1 MSTVMKA
8 SEFVKRLKDVATNYK
23 TLYVMGCFGAPMTAA
38 NKERYCKNHE
48 YNQRAA
54 RTKMIQAASEDTF
67 GFDCVCL
74 IKGILWGWSGNKSK
88 GYGGATYAS
97 NGVPDIGADSMI
109 KVCSGVTTDFSKIEV
124 GEAVWCSGHIGVYI
138 GDGLAVE
145 CTPAWKNKVQ
155 ITAVGNIGSKSGYNT
170 RKWTKHGKLPYIE
183 YDVKGSTAP
192 ATSGSTTV
200 TGTVSTGSTAD
211 EKAMW
216 SYLFSKIGN
225 EFGVAGLLG
234 NLYPE
239 SALRS
244 DNLQNSYE
252 SKLGYTD
259 ASYTAAVDSGK
270 YDNFVHDSAG
280 YGLAQWTC
288 WSRKEALLAFAKA
301 QKRSIG
307 DWRMQL
313 DFLMKELSE
322 SYTGVLKVLKAAT
335 SVKQASDAVL
345 TQFERPADQSTA
357 AKNRRANFG
366 QRFYNAY
373 GSGKATATTPAAK
386 PTGTVKVDYA
396 QKFDKSIA
404 GSYKVTASSGLH
416 IRAGANT
423 GKTSLAVLP
432 CGTMV
437 RNYGYYST
445 ATNGVRWL
453 YVQTADGMVGFC
465 SADWLKKC

>member
-1 MSTVMKA
+1 MTEAQARKKYVDYAVSYLGCKESDGSHKKIIDLYNSHKPLARGYPMKYDDAWCACFVSAMAIGCGMTDIIPLEVGCGKYIELAKKAGIWVENDAYVPKKADIVLYDWQDGKDYAVTDNTA
-8 SEFVKRLKDVATNYK
+8 SPD
-23 TLYVMGCFGAPMTAA
+23 
-38 NKERYCKNHE
+38 H
-48 YNQRAA
+48 
-54 RTKMIQAASEDTF
+54 I
-67 GFDCVCL
+67 
-74 IKGILWGWSGNKSK
+74 GIVVSVSGNTIKVIEGNMSNAVGYRNLEVNGRYIRGFVTPK
-88 GYGGATYAS
+88 YGGTSAK
-97 NGVPDIGADSMI
+97 PD
-109 KVCSGVTTDFSKIEV
+109 
-124 GEAVWCSGHIGVYI
+124 
-138 GDGLAVE
+138 
-145 CTPAWKNKVQ
+145 
-155 ITAVGNIGSKSGYNT
+155 
-170 RKWTKHGKLPYIE
+170 
-183 YDVKGSTAP
+183 AP
-192 ATSGSTTV
+192 ATPAAPV
-200 TGTVSTGSTAD
+200 TGTASTGSTSD

-234 NLYPE
+234 NIYAE

-252 SKLGYTD
+252 GKLGHTD

-270 YDNFVHDSAG
+270 YGNFVRDAAG
-280 YGLAQWTC
+280 YGLCQWTY

-301 QKRSIG
+301 HKRSIG

-335 SVKQASDAVL
+335 SVKQASDVVL

-373 GSGKATATTPAAK
+373 GSGKATTPKPTTK

-404 GSYKVTASSGLH
+404 GSYKVTATSGLH

-423 GKTSLAVLP
+423 KKTSLDVLP

-445 ATNGVRWL
+445 AANGVRWL

>member
-8 SEFVKRLKDVATNYK
+8 SEFVKRLKDVATNCK
-23 TLYVMGCFGAPMTAA
+23 TLYVMGCFGAPLTAA

-54 RTKMIQAASEDTF
+54 RTKMIRAASEDTF

-74 IKGILWGWSGNKSK
+74 IKGILWGWNGDK
-88 GYGGATYAS
+88 GRNYGGATYAA

-109 KVCSGVTTDFSKIEV
+109 KVCSGVTTDFSNIEV

-145 CTPAWKNKVQ
+145 CTPAWKNRVQ
-155 ITAVGNIGSKSGYNT
+155 ITAVGNIGAKSGYNT

-192 ATSGSTTV
+192 ATPGPVSVSGTA
-200 TGTVSTGSTAD
+200 STGSTAD

-234 NLYPE
+234 NIYAE

-252 SKLGYTD
+252 GKLGYTD

-270 YDNFVHDSAG
+270 YDNFVRDAAG
-280 YGLAQWTC
+280 YGLCQWTY

-301 QKRSIG
+301 QRRSIG

-322 SYTGVLKVLKAAT
+322 GYTGVLKVLKAAT
-335 SVKQASDAVL
+335 SVKQASDVVL

-357 AKNRRANFG
+357 AMNRRANFG

-373 GSGKATATTPAAK
+373 GSGKATTAKPTAK
-386 PTGTVKVDYA
+386 PTGKVKVDYA

-423 GKTSLAVLP
+423 SKASLDVLP

-445 ATNGVRWL
+445 AANGVRWL

>member
-1 MSTVMKA
+1 MTEAQARKKYVDYAVSYLGCKESDGSHKKIIDLYNSHKPLARGYPMKYDDAWCACFVSAMAIGCDMSDIIPLEVGCGKYIELAKKA
-8 SEFVKRLKDVATNYK
+8 GIWVENDAYVPKKGDLVLYDWQDGKDYAATDNTGSPDHIGIVVSVSGKTIKVIEGNMSNAVGYRNLEVNGRYIRGFVTPK
-23 TLYVMGCFGAPMTAA
+23 FGGTAA
-38 NKERYCKNHE
+38 K
-48 YNQRAA
+48 
-54 RTKMIQAASEDTF
+54 
-67 GFDCVCL
+67 
-74 IKGILWGWSGNKSK
+74 
-88 GYGGATYAS
+88 
-97 NGVPDIGADSMI
+97 PD
-109 KVCSGVTTDFSKIEV
+109 TTD
-124 GEAVWCSGHIGVYI
+124 
-138 GDGLAVE
+138 
-145 CTPAWKNKVQ
+145 
-155 ITAVGNIGSKSGYNT
+155 
-170 RKWTKHGKLPYIE
+170 
-183 YDVKGSTAP
+183 AP
-192 ATSGSTTV
+192 AAPV

-225 EFGVAGLLG
+225 EFGVAGLMA
-234 NLYPE
+234 NIYPE

-270 YDNFVHDSAG
+270 YDNFAHDNAG
-280 YGLAQWTC
+280 YGLCQWTF

-313 DFLMKELSE
+313 DYLMKELSE
-322 SYTGVLKVLKAAT
+322 SYTGVLKVLKTAT
-335 SVKQASDAVL
+335 SVKQASDVVL

-373 GSGKATATTPAAK
+373 GSGKTTTAKPTTK

-423 GKTSLAVLP
+423 SKTSLDVLP

>member
-8 SEFVKRLKDVATNYK
+8 SEFVRRLKDVATNYK
-23 TLYVMGCFGAPMTAA
+23 TLYVMGCFGAPLTAA
-38 NKERYCKNHE
+38 NKERYCNNHE
-48 YNQRAA
+48 YNKQSA
-54 RTKMIQAASEDTF
+54 RTKMIRAASEDTF

-74 IKGILWGWSGNKSK
+74 IKGILWGWNGDK
-88 GYGGATYAS
+88 GRSYGGAAYTA

-109 KVCSGVTTDFSKIEV
+109 KVCSGVTTDFSSIEV

-145 CTPAWKNKVQ
+145 CTPAWKNRVQ
-155 ITAVGNIGSKSGYNT
+155 ITAVGNIGPKSGYNT

-192 ATSGSTTV
+192 ATSGSTIAS
-200 TGTVSTGSTAD
+200 GAASTGSTAD

-234 NLYPE
+234 NLYAE

-252 SKLGYTD
+252 GKLGHTD
-259 ASYTAAVDSGK
+259 ASYTAAVDSEK
-270 YDNFVHDSAG
+270 YGNFVRDAAG
-280 YGLAQWTC
+280 YGLCQWAY

-335 SVKQASDAVL
+335 SVKQASDVVL

-373 GSGKATATTPAAK
+373 GSSKATTAK
-386 PTGTVKVDYA
+386 PTAKPIGKVKVDYA

-404 GSYKVTASSGLH
+404 GSYKVTATSGLH

-423 GKTSLAVLP
+423 SKTSLDVLP

-437 RNYGYYST
+437 RNYGYYSM

-465 SADWLKKC
+465 SANWLKKC